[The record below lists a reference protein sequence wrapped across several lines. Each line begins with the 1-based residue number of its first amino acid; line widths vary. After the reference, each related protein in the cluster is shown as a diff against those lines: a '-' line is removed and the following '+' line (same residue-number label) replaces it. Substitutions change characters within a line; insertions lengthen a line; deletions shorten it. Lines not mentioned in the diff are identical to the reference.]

1 MLPLTLN
8 NLAVAK
14 VLAGEL
20 DAAASHVAELDALCE
35 ATGTEIAP
43 YTALVLAAWRGR
55 EREFGDLIRAALG
68 DVVARGEGV
77 GVLIAQW
84 ARAVLANGLGRY
96 TEAAVAARGAGAHPL
111 NPSPGNWG
119 LSELVEGA
127 VRSGQPELAAD
138 AFGRLESIT
147 RAGGTDWALGIQA
160 RAHALLS
167 GGDAAEHLY
176 REAIERLGRTR
187 LRGELAR
194 ALLLYGEWLRRE
206 NRRVDAR
213 EQLRAAYELLAGIG
227 AEGFAE
233 RARRELVATGE
244 TVRGLTTT
252 HVTR

>member
-96 TEAAVAARGAGAHPL
+96 TEAAVAAREAGAHPL
-111 NPSPGNWG
+111 NPSPGT
-119 LSELVEGA
+119 GA
-127 VRSGQPELAAD
+127 
-138 AFGRLESIT
+138 
-147 RAGGTDWALGIQA
+147 
-160 RAHALLS
+160 
-167 GGDAAEHLY
+167 
-176 REAIERLGRTR
+176 
-187 LRGELAR
+187 
-194 ALLLYGEWLRRE
+194 
-206 NRRVDAR
+206 
-213 EQLRAAYELLAGIG
+213 
-227 AEGFAE
+227 
-233 RARRELVATGE
+233 
-244 TVRGLTTT
+244 
-252 HVTR
+252 